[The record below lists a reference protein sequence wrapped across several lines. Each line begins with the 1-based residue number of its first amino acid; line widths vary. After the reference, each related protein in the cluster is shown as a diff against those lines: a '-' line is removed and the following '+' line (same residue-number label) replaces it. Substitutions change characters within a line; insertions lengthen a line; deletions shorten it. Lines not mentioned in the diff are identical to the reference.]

1 VISRWIDWCAQNRF
15 LVFMGTL
22 LLVLTGIWALRHIPL
37 DALPDISDV
46 EVIIH
51 TPWAGQPPSLIEDQV
66 TYPIVTTLL
75 AAPHVKAVRAQTM
88 FGDSYVFVVFED
100 TTDLYWARSR
110 VLEYM
115 QQITGRLPAGVH
127 PVIGPDATGAGWV
140 YEYALVDHSHQRSLA
155 DLRSLQDWYLR
166 YQLETVPGV
175 AEVATIGGFVR
186 QYQVNVD
193 PDKLR
198 AYGIPLSTVIERVR
212 ASTNEVGGRLLE
224 MGGAEYMIRGLG
236 YLHSLSDLE
245 TVPVATKNGTPVLV
259 RDLGTV
265 TFGPDIRE
273 GVAEWQGE
281 GETVGG
287 IIVMRDGMNA
297 LTVIDGVKKKLAE
310 IKPSL
315 PPGVEV
321 VSGYDR
327 SGLIHASIETLQR
340 DLLEEAAIVSVVIII
355 FLFHFRSALIPILTL
370 PIAVLAAFIPMYYL
384 HVTSNIMSLGGL
396 ALAIGVL
403 VDAAIVMVENGYR
416 QLSEHQSS
424 EAGLLSESQRRKILL
439 DSAKQVG
446 PAIFFSLVI
455 IVVSFLP
462 VFLLEAQEGR
472 MFRPLAWTKT
482 LSVGFSSVLAITL
495 VPVLMILFIRGRLI
509 PESRNP
515 ISRIT
520 QALYLPVLRLCL
532 RFRKTTL
539 LLNLVFLIVTLP
551 LALHIGSQ
559 FMPPLFEGSA
569 LYMPTALPGISIGQA
584 SQLLQEQDRIIR
596 TFPEVE
602 TVFGSIGRSD
612 SATDNAPLDMYD
624 TTLMLKPRNQ
634 WRPGMTYEKLIQ
646 EMDAKLQFPGLSNT
660 WTMPVENRLDMEL
673 TGIKTPLGLKIQG
686 PNLEGIQQ
694 VGAQVQQILS
704 GIPEMRSIFA
714 ERVSQG
720 FYLNIEVN
728 RAEAARYGLTIADVQ
743 QTISSGIGGEMVAE
757 NVEGRERYPVNVRYN
772 RDFRDNVEELR
783 RVLIGTPSGAQI
795 PVSDVAKI
803 SFSRGPSMIRDE
815 DGALTGYVYID
826 LNTKDY
832 GGFVTH
838 ASNLLRQRLALP
850 PGFTY
855 KWSGEYEFELRAKER
870 LQLILPIVFF
880 VIFMLLY
887 VVFHSV
893 TEAAVLI
900 FPTIYALTGGLILQ
914 KLLGYNFSVAVW
926 VGYIALFGIAVETGV
941 VMVVYLHEALDHRL
955 KSGVSVRHED
965 IEAAVIEGAVHRLRP
980 KLMTVCVVLAS
991 LIPILWETGVGADV
1005 MKPIAAP
1012 IVGGMI
1018 TSTIH
1023 VLILVPVFFA
1033 LMKERALRRGT
1044 LIPPAAATTE

>member
-1 VISRWIDWCAQNRF
+1 MISRWIDWCAQNRF
-15 LVFMGTL
+15 LVFTGTL
-22 LLVLTGIWALRHIPL
+22 LLVLAGIWSLRRIPL

-46 EVIIH
+46 QVIVH

-66 TYPIVTTLL
+66 TYPMVTKLL

-100 TTDLYWARSR
+100 GTDLYWARSR

-140 YEYALVDHSHQRSLA
+140 YEYVVVDRSHQRSLA
-155 DLRSLQDWYLR
+155 ELRSIQDWYLR

-175 AEVATIGGFVR
+175 AEVATIGGFVK
-186 QYQVNVD
+186 QYQVNLD
-193 PDKLR
+193 PNKLR
-198 AYGIPLSTVIERVR
+198 AYNIPLATVIEKVR

-224 MGGAEYMIRGLG
+224 MGGAQYMIRGLG
-236 YLHSLSDLE
+236 YLRSLNDLE
-245 TVPVATKNGTPVLV
+245 AVPVATKNGTPVLV

-265 TFGPDIRE
+265 SFGPDIRE

-281 GETVGG
+281 GETVAG
-287 IIVMRDGMNA
+287 IVVMRDGMNA

-310 IKPSL
+310 TKSSL
-315 PPGVEV
+315 PLGVEV
-321 VSGYDR
+321 LSGYDR

-340 DLLEEAAIVSVVIII
+340 DLLEEAIIVSVVIIL

-370 PIAVLAAFIPMYYL
+370 PIAVVASFIPMHYL
-384 HVTSNIMSLGGL
+384 HVSSNIMSLGGL

-416 QLSEHQSS
+416 QLSEHPSAETEGVSAQ
-424 EAGLLSESQRRKILL
+424 ERRRILLS
-439 DSAKQVG
+439 SAKQVG
-446 PAIFFSLVI
+446 PAIFFSLII

-472 MFRPLAWTKT
+472 MFHPLAWTKT
-482 LSVGFSSVLAITL
+482 LAVGFSSVLAVSL
-495 VPVLMILFIRGRLI
+495 VPVLMILFIRGKLR
-509 PESRNP
+509 PESKNP
-515 ISRIT
+515 MSRVT
-520 QALYLPVLRLCL
+520 QAIYLPVLRLCL
-532 RFRKTTL
+532 RYRKTTL
-539 LLNLVFLIVTLP
+539 LLNLLFLLVTLP
-551 LALHIGSQ
+551 LALKIGSQ
-559 FMPPLFEGSA
+559 FMPPLFEGSS
-569 LYMPTALPGISIGQA
+569 LYMPTALPGIAITQA

-602 TVFGSIGRSD
+602 TVFGTIGRSD

-624 TTLMLKPRNQ
+624 TTIMLKPREQ

-646 EMDAKLQFPGLSNT
+646 EMDTKLQFPGLSNT

-686 PNLEGIQQ
+686 PTLEGIQQ
-694 VGAQVQQILS
+694 TGAQIQQVLS
-704 GIPEMRSIFA
+704 SLPQVRSIFA

-720 FYLNIEVN
+720 FYINIEVN
-728 RAEAARYGLTIADVQ
+728 RLEAARYGLTIADVQ
-743 QTISSGIGGEMVAE
+743 QAVSSGIGGEMVSE
-757 NVEGRERYPVNVRYN
+757 NIEGRERYPVNVRYN
-772 RDFRDNVEELR
+772 RDFRDNAEELR
-783 RVLIGTPSGAQI
+783 RVLIATPAGAQI
-795 PVSDVAKI
+795 PIEQVARI
-803 SFSRGPSMIRDE
+803 SFSRGPAMIRDE

-826 LNTKDY
+826 LNSKDY
-832 GGFVTH
+832 GGFVK
-838 ASNLLRQRLALP
+838 AANDLFRQKLHLQ
-850 PGFTY
+850 PGHTY
-855 KWSGEYEFELRAKER
+855 KWAGEYEFEQRAKER
-870 LQLILPIVFF
+870 LKIILPVVFF
-880 VIFMLLY
+880 VIFVLLY
-887 VVFHSV
+887 MVFHSV
-893 TEAAVLI
+893 AESAVLI

-914 KLLGYNFSVAVW
+914 KVLGYNFSVAVW
-926 VGYIALFGIAVETGV
+926 IGYIALFGIAVETGV
-941 VMVVYLHEALDHRL
+941 VMVVYLHEALDRRL
-955 KSGVSVRHED
+955 ASGKPLKHED
-965 IEAAVIEGAVHRLRP
+965 IEEAAIEGAVHRLRP
-980 KLMTVCVVLAS
+980 KLMTVSVVLAS
-991 LIPILWETGVGADV
+991 LIPILWETGVGSDV

-1033 LMKERALRRGT
+1033 LMKERALRHGT
-1044 LIPPAAATTE
+1044 LQPKEPQAEG